1 MSTQTPP
8 VTPVTPYRSSVAP
21 AARDGFAQL
30 LRAEWTKFRTVRRW
44 GLTLLAAVLVTV
56 FISYFTAS
64 SSSFQRDPAGRDDG
78 PPATDAQG
86 LQVRDGF
93 YFVHQG
99 LAGDGTLTTRVSGL
113 TGENPKQA
121 PEWAKAGIIL
131 KESAEPGAPYVALM
145 VTEKHGVR
153 LQTGF
158 TGDEAGSATPP
169 SEPRWLRLTRDGATV
184 TGYESADGK
193 QWDKVGT
200 ARLDG
205 APKDVRA
212 GLFVAS
218 PGILKLQREFGMSA
232 MGEQPSRSTA
242 KFDQVALD
250 AAGTGGPGGSWQST
264 DVGESQAGGGRLE
277 RSGGTFTLTG
287 SGDIA
292 PGANDMDPVNSGM
305 SGSQL
310 GLVLVAA
317 LGVLFITAEYRRGM
331 IRTTL
336 MASPRRPRVL
346 AAKAVVIGTVVF
358 LAGLVASVASFL
370 ISQPILRDNGHVR
383 PYFHEF
389 SLTDGPALRA
399 VIGTAAVLALIAVL
413 ALGLGALLRHTAAA
427 IATVVVLFVLPLI
440 LVSGLPLGLAQWL
453 EQVTPVAGFAIQQT
467 IPRYDQVASVCLPE
481 TGCYPQ
487 GPWTG
492 LATLF
497 AYAVGVLGLAMWRL
511 RRRDA

>member
-1 MSTQTPP
+1 MSTQTP
-8 VTPVTPYRSSVAP
+8 VTPVTPYRSSVEP

-44 GLTLLAAVLVTV
+44 GLALLAAVLVTV

-64 SSSFQRDPAGRDDG
+64 SSSFDRDPADG
-78 PPATDAQG
+78 DKLPATDAQG
-86 LQVRDGF
+86 LQVRDAF

-99 LAGDGTLTTRVSGL
+99 LAGDGSITTRVSGL
-113 TGENPKQA
+113 TGERPKQA

-131 KESAEPGAPYVALM
+131 KESTEQGAPYVALM

-169 SEPRWLRLTRDGATV
+169 GEPRWLRLTRDGATV
-184 TGYESADGK
+184 IGYESADGK
-193 QWDKVGT
+193 QWDKVAA

-205 APKDVRA
+205 APKTVRA

-218 PGILKLQREFGMSA
+218 PGIFELKREFGMSA
-232 MGEQPSRSTA
+232 MGERPSRSTA
-242 KFDQVALD
+242 KFDQVSLSGP
-250 AAGTGGPGGSWQST
+250 GTGAGGSAGSWQST
-264 DVGESQAGGGRLE
+264 DVGEIRDGKGTLE
-277 RSGGTFTLTG
+277 RSGSTFTLTG

-292 PGANDMDPVNSGM
+292 PGAQDMDPVNSGL

-317 LGVLFITAEYRRGM
+317 LGVLFITTEYRRGM

-346 AAKAVVIGTVVF
+346 AAKAVVIGAVVF

-370 ISQPILRDNGHVR
+370 ISQPILRDNGHKH

-413 ALGLGALLRHTAAA
+413 GLGLGALMRHTAAA

-440 LVSGLPLGLAQWL
+440 LVSGLPLGLAQLL

-467 IPRYDQVASVCLPE
+467 IPRYDQVASACLPE